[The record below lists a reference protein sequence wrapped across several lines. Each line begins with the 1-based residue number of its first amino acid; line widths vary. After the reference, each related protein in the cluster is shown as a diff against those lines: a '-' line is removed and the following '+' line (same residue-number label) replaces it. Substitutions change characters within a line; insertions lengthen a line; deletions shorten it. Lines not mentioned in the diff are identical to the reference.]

1 MTATNDVFF
10 FQWEFHSYK
19 DLRQYILEMDK
30 AHCNMVTQL
39 GGNGDVTYDTLHKKK
54 EEIWRGV
61 TVQSDVT
68 LSDVKPD
75 PASDSYSMA
84 SSDEDIKELFLA
96 RAEDINDSSLW
107 RLIQAL

>member
-1 MTATNDVFF
+1 M
-10 FQWEFHSYK
+10 
-19 DLRQYILEMDK
+19 I
-30 AHCNMVTQL
+30 TQL

-68 LSDVKPD
+68 LPDVKPD

-84 SSDEDIKELFLA
+84 QSDEDIKELLLA
-96 RAEDINDSSLW
+96 RAENTNNSSLW